1 MGSSIKTT
9 YWSNTQGALDS
20 LRQADSHPHRAD
32 GEGVLL
38 ELIPTSVHRVLDLS
52 GGDGRLVRLLQIDRP
67 QTEFVAF
74 GFPGPALE
82 QLRKNLLKIPSVDV
96 QEALPKLVA
105 HDLICELPDLGRFD
119 AVVCGL
125 ALHELE
131 LERQREL
138 YQEVY
143 DRLTPGGIFANLS
156 HVASPSFVLHELYLQ
171 KVGKQDVIPRA
182 CRVDVQTQLRWLED
196 VGFVDVDCYWKW
208 LELALVAGAKP

>member
-1 MGSSIKTT
+1 MGSSIKTNF
-9 YWSNTQGALDS
+9 WSSTQGALDS

-38 ELIPTSVHRVLDLS
+38 ELVPTSVHRVLDLS

-67 QTEFVAF
+67 QAEFVAL
-74 GFPGPALE
+74 GFSAPVIE
-82 QLRKNLLKIPSVDV
+82 QLRKSLLEIPSVNI
-96 QEALPKLVA
+96 VA
-105 HDLICELPDLGRFD
+105 HDLICELPGLGRFD

-125 ALHELE
+125 ALHEFE
-131 LERQREL
+131 HERQREL
-138 YQEVY
+138 FQEVY
-143 DRLTPGGIFANLS
+143 ERLTPGGIFANLS

-171 KVGKQDVIPRA
+171 KAGKQDVVARTR
-182 CRVDVQTQLRWLED
+182 RVDVQTQIRWLED